1 MKSGIFL
8 FNNKQELIN
17 TISPED
23 LTENTQE
30 IELNGLITSTAITKY
45 NKEIEKAEYFGVKE
59 LNNFWLYK
67 IRKNIKENGMIT
79 LQGIHIL
86 FDDLK
91 GQVLRDIRPTK
102 VTAAEA
108 FNKILENLHLKLLLL
123 Y

>member
-8 FNNKQELIN
+8 FNNKQELID

-30 IELNGLITSTAITKY
+30 IELNGLITATAITKY

-86 FDDLK
+86 CDDLK
-91 GQVLRDIRPTK
+91 GQV
-102 VTAAEA
+102 
-108 FNKILENLHLKLLLL
+108 
-123 Y
+123 